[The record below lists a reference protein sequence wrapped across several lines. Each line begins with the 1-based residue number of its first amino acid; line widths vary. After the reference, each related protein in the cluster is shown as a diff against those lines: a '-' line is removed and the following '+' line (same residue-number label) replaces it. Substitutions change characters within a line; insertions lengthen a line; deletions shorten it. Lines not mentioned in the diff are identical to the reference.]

1 MINFKLGEIK
11 DIANAFNTIIN
22 NEISMQLSWQLSEIL
37 FEIIEKEKLYNHK
50 HQEIVER
57 CAEKDDKG
65 QIIFTEDKKGVKI
78 QKDKIEKYTNLIKEL
93 NDINISLDESPI
105 LLKDLIKEEI
115 KISPVNLYIL
125 RNFITKE
132 YDNCN

>member
-37 FEIIEKEKLYNHK
+37 FEIIEKEKLYNNK
-50 HQEIVER
+50 HQEIIER

-65 QIIFTEDKKGVKI
+65 QIVYTEDKRGVKI
-78 QKDKIEKYTNLIKEL
+78 QKDKIEKYSKLINEL

-125 RNFITKE
+125 RSFIAKE
-132 YDNCN
+132 

>member
-37 FEIIEKEKLYNHK
+37 FEIIEKEKLYNNK
-50 HQEIVER
+50 HQEIIER

-65 QIIFTEDKKGVKI
+65 QIVYTEDKRGVKI
-78 QKDKIEKYTNLIKEL
+78 QKDKIEKYTKLINEL

-125 RNFITKE
+125 RSFIAKE
-132 YDNCN
+132 

>member
-37 FEIIEKEKLYNHK
+37 FEIIEKEKLYNNK
-50 HQEIVER
+50 HQEIIER

-65 QIIFTEDKKGVKI
+65 QIVYTEDKKGVKI

-105 LLKDLIKEEI
+105 LLKDLINEEI

-125 RNFITKE
+125 RSFIAKE
-132 YDNCN
+132 